1 VSGAALG
8 SWPLSPY
15 VAGAILAMAAVTILC
30 RAAPFLF
37 FMKRRPPAVVDYLQ
51 KYIPPMI
58 MTVLVL
64 NSYKGLS
71 LSAWP
76 HGIPELAAGLAVA
89 LLHLWKRNTLVSILS
104 GTALYMILIRVM

>member
-1 VSGAALG
+1 VSAYAL
-8 SWPLSPY
+8 
-15 VAGAILAMAAVTILC
+15 GAILAMAGVTIFC

-37 FMKRRPPAVVDYLQ
+37 FMKRRPPAAVDFLQ

-64 NSYKGLS
+64 GAYKGIS
-71 LSAWP
+71 FAAPSGWVP
-76 HGIPELAAGLAVA
+76 GIVAGLAVA
-89 LLHLWKRNTLVSILS
+89 GLHLWKRNTLLSIFA

>member
-8 SWPLSPY
+8 AWPISPY
-15 VAGAILAMAAVTILC
+15 VLGAILAMAAVTVLC
-30 RAAPFLF
+30 RAAPFIF

-58 MTVLVL
+58 MTVLVI
-64 NSYKGLS
+64 NSYKGIS
-71 LSAWP
+71 LAAWP
-76 HGIPELAAGLAVA
+76 YGLPEIAAGLAVA
-89 LLHLWKRNTLVSILS
+89 GLHLWKRNTLVSILS

>member
-1 VSGAALG
+1 M
-8 SWPLSPY
+8 SPY
-15 VAGAILAMAAVTILC
+15 LLAVILAMAGVTILC

-64 NSYKGLS
+64 GSYRGIRF
-71 LSAWP
+71 AEAP
-76 HGIPELAAGLAVA
+76 HGIPELIAGAAVA
-89 LLHLWKRNTLVSILS
+89 ALHLWRRNTLLSILC
-104 GTALYMILIRVM
+104 GTGLYMVLIRVM

>member
-1 VSGAALG
+1 
-8 SWPLSPY
+8 LSAY
-15 VAGAILAMAAVTILC
+15 VLGAILAMAAVTLLC
-30 RAAPFLF
+30 RATPFIF

-64 NSYKGLS
+64 GSYKATSFAALRDWLPGIIAGLS
-71 LSAWP
+71 V
-76 HGIPELAAGLAVA
+76 AAM
-89 LLHLWKRNTLVSILS
+89 HLWKRNTLLSIFG

>member
-1 VSGAALG
+1 VNAYVLGAF
-8 SWPLSPY
+8 
-15 VAGAILAMAAVTILC
+15 LAMAAVTLFC

-64 NSYKGLS
+64 GSYKGISFARAPYGL
-71 LSAWP
+71 
-76 HGIPELAAGLAVA
+76 PELAAGLVVA
-89 LLHLWKRNTLVSILS
+89 ALHLWKRNTLLSIFA